1 MNWLRSF
8 WDSTIGKKI
17 VMAVTGLIGIGFV
30 IGHMV
35 GNLQAFEGAEKINA
49 YGRFLHHTVGNELWL
64 VRAVLIAAVVLHVVA
79 AVQLVRRSNAARPTG
94 YARSRAPQVSTW
106 ASRTIR
112 WGGLLLLV
120 FIVVH
125 VMHFTTRSFPGYDR
139 MDPAGGVDVYANLVT
154 AFSNPWWVLFYVV
167 SMGALAL
174 HLYHGAWSSIRTLG
188 ASRRS
193 AHPLKRALPLLVA
206 IVVAGGFVLIPLA
219 VFFGVLR

>member
-1 MNWLRSF
+1 MNWFRSF

-30 IGHMV
+30 IGHML

-49 YGRFLHHTVGNELWL
+49 YGRFLHHTVGNELWI
-64 VRAVLIAAVVLHVVA
+64 VRIVLILAVVLHVVA
-79 AVQLVRRSNAARPTG
+79 AVQLVRRSNAARPAD
-94 YARSRAPQVSTW
+94 YARRRAPQVSTL

-139 MDPAGGVDVYANLVT
+139 MDPAGGVDVYTNLIT

-167 SMGALAL
+167 AMAALAL

-188 ASRRS
+188 ASQPS
-193 AHPLKRALPLLVA
+193 AHPLRRVLPLLIA
-206 IVVAGGFVLIPLA
+206 IVVAGGFVIIPLA
-219 VFFGVLR
+219 VLFGVLR